1 MCYDPLRFI
10 PWFVDLV
17 FPIFVQSMLLATRRQ
32 SHQVPDRRPRCV
44 RAVCVCVCVC
54 VCGVWCVFVCV
65 WWGVALALRSIE
77 VLPHG
82 LSIWLF
88 LSSFSLCC
96 WPRAGITES
105 FGRHAP
111 RNVPAYFSLP
121 RTTTARWSL
130 GERGAHPLAWLVR
143 VPVVTFLTPPPA
155 QARGQRWS
163 EK

>member
-1 MCYDPLRFI
+1 MSI
-10 PWFVDLV
+10 WFFLSSFSLCCWPRAGSRTKSRIDDLDV
-17 FPIFVQSMLLATRRQ
+17 SGQ
-32 SHQVPDRRPRCV
+32 C
-44 RAVCVCVCVC
+44 VCVCVCVC
-54 VCGVWCVFVCV
+54 V
-65 WWGVALALRSIE
+65 VALALRSVE

-105 FGRHAP
+105 FSRHAP
-111 RNVPAYFSLP
+111 RNVPVYFSLP

>member
-1 MCYDPLRFI
+1 MCPG
-10 PWFVDLV
+10 
-17 FPIFVQSMLLATRRQ
+17 S
-32 SHQVPDRRPRCV
+32 
-44 RAVCVCVCVC
+44 VCVC

-65 WWGVALALRSIE
+65 WWGVALALRSVE

-105 FGRHAP
+105 FSRHAP
-111 RNVPAYFSLP
+111 RNVPVYFSLP